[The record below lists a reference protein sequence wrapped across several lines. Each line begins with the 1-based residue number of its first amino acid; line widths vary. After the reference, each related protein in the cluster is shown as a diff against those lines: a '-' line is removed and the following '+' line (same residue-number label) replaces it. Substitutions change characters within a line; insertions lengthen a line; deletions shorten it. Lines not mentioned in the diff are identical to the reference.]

1 MGLEQIVNTS
11 LVESMKKGDKIR
23 TETLRSL
30 KKSIIEFKTSG
41 VGHDMTPDD
50 ELKILNSAAKQ
61 RKDAIEMYKQA
72 GRVESAEKEESEL
85 KIIQEFL
92 PKQLSVDEV
101 TAIIKNIMTA
111 NNIADMKDMGKLMGA
126 AMKELKGKADGSVVQ
141 KIVKELLA

>member
-1 MGLEQIVNTS
+1 MN
-11 LVESMKKGDKIR
+11 IR
-23 TETLRSL
+23 
-30 KKSIIEFKTSG
+30 
-41 VGHDMTPDD
+41 

-92 PKQLSVDEV
+92 PKQLSVEEV